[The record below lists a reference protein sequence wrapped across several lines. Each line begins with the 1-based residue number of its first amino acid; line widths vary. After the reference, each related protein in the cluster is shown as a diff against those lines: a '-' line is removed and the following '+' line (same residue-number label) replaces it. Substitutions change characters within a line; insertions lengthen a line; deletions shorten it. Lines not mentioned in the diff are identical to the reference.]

1 MKKIIAIC
9 LVFIICLSFSACDF
23 SINTIDNLMRPPK
36 LSGESSLL
44 QIAFENSLENSDSIV
59 MKNPISG
66 DSRSSFLFYDIDSD
80 NVQEAF
86 AFYSD
91 PAISEIAYFS
101 IFKMNNN
108 DWIQVANV
116 KGRGE
121 EIYEIDFA
129 DLNGDGILEILISWT
144 FLSDVEKNTN
154 NSFSKTSDRVLTIY
168 NYSDEGV
175 NLLKAEYFTK
185 IFVDDFNNDK
195 SDEILLININH
206 SNLSSRTTARIL
218 RFDNDYQVNTDK
230 NLILSSMINIY
241 NIATDN
247 ADGHTRI
254 FIDGSINENT
264 FITELIDIK
273 QDDFQISLPL
283 YEMNTS
289 DSPLTLRDSQIYSF
303 DVDNDGVVEIPT
315 KEIWPNAVNIANNMD
330 ESTPLSLTVWSE
342 ISDGGIVTDFKC
354 LYNVSYNY
362 FYVIS
367 DDWIDTVAASYND
380 NDSLL
385 SFYEILPDG
394 TKNHIIS
401 FKLFNSNEW
410 RNYSGK
416 YTKISEDGI
425 FVYAYMFND
434 DSGYN
439 ETNLL
444 KNFVIV
450 N

>member
-9 LVFIICLSFSACDF
+9 LAFIICLSFSACDF
-23 SINTIDNLMRPPK
+23 SINTVDNLMRPPK

-44 QIAFENSLENSDSIV
+44 QVAFEKSLDNSDSIV

-80 NVQEAF
+80 DIQEAF

-91 PAISEIAYFS
+91 PSISEVAYFS
-101 IFKMNNN
+101 VFKMVNNE
-108 DWIQVANV
+108 WIQVANV

-144 FLSDVEKNTN
+144 FLSDVEKNSN
-154 NSFSKTSDRVLTIY
+154 NSFSKTSDRVLTVY
-168 NYSDEGV
+168 NYSDVGI
-175 NLLKAEYFTK
+175 NLIKTEYFTK
-185 IFVDDFNNDK
+185 VFVDDFNNDK

-218 RFDNDYQVNTDK
+218 RFDNDYQVIIDK

-241 NIATDN
+241 NIVTDN
-247 ADGHTRI
+247 VDGHTRI

-264 FITELIDIK
+264 FISEIIDIK

-283 YEMNTS
+283 YDMNTS

-315 KEIWPNAVNIANNMD
+315 KETWPNAVNISNNTD

-342 ISDGGIVTDFKC
+342 ISEGGLVTDFKC
-354 LYNVSYNY
+354 LYNISYNY

-367 DDWIDTVAASYND
+367 DDWIETVSANYHE

-385 SFYEILPDG
+385 SFHEILPDG

-401 FKLFNSNEW
+401 FKLFNRNEW
-410 RNYSGK
+410 RDYNGK
-416 YTKISEDGI
+416 FAKISEDGI

>member
-1 MKKIIAIC
+1 MKKIITIC
-9 LVFIICLSFSACDF
+9 LIFIICLSFSACDF

-175 NLLKAEYFTK
+175 NLLKSEYFTK

-230 NLILSSMINIY
+230 DLILSSMINIY

-283 YEMNTS
+283 YEMNIS

-410 RNYSGK
+410 RDYSGK

-439 ETNLL
+439 ESNLL

>member
-9 LVFIICLSFSACDF
+9 LAFIICLSFSACDF
-23 SINTIDNLMRPPK
+23 SINTVDNLMRPPK

-44 QIAFENSLENSDSIV
+44 QVAFEKSLDNSDSIV

-80 NVQEAF
+80 DIQEAF

-91 PAISEIAYFS
+91 PSISEVAYFS
-101 IFKMNNN
+101 VFKMVNNE
-108 DWIQVANV
+108 WIQVANL

-144 FLSDVEKNTN
+144 FLSDDEKNSN
-154 NSFSKTSDRVLTIY
+154 NSFSKTSDRVLTVY
-168 NYSDEGV
+168 NYSDVGI
-175 NLLKAEYFTK
+175 NLIKTEYFTK
-185 IFVDDFNNDK
+185 VFVDDFNNDK

-218 RFDNDYQVNTDK
+218 RFDNDYQVIIDK

-241 NIATDN
+241 NIVTDN
-247 ADGHTRI
+247 VDGHTRI

-264 FITELIDIK
+264 FISEIIDIK

-283 YEMNTS
+283 YDMNTS

-315 KEIWPNAVNIANNMD
+315 KETWPNAVNISNNTD

-342 ISDGGIVTDFKC
+342 ISEGGLVTDFKC
-354 LYNVSYNY
+354 LYNISYNY

-367 DDWIDTVAASYND
+367 DDWIETVSASYHE

-401 FKLFNSNEW
+401 FKLFNRNEW
-410 RNYSGK
+410 RDYNGK
-416 YTKISEDGI
+416 FAKISEDGI

>member
-1 MKKIIAIC
+1 MKKIITIC
-9 LVFIICLSFSACDF
+9 LIFIICLSFSACDF

-175 NLLKAEYFTK
+175 NLLKSEYFTK

-230 NLILSSMINIY
+230 DLILSSMINIY

-380 NDSLL
+380 KDSLL

-410 RNYSGK
+410 RDYSGK

-439 ETNLL
+439 ESNLL